1 MSFSLLA
8 LSPETFPAETFR
20 IPAERGTLRV
30 GRVPGSDLCVPH
42 TSVSSMHA
50 MIESDGGEG
59 VVVVDCGSTNGTFV
73 NGARVD
79 RCRLTDGDVL
89 RFATVEFR
97 VRQEAAAGERSAPF
111 PPSAPS
117 PPTANGTG
125 PVLVVEAPEPET
137 GVERA
142 ELQRREMEISRLGVE
157 AHAREGRIRQLEG
170 ELRDAAQRESGFAE
184 ALQTERWH
192 RETEVSRL
200 ETEAH
205 AREGRIRQ
213 LEGELRDAAQRES
226 GFAEALQTER
236 WHRET
241 EVSRLE
247 TEAQAR
253 EGRIQQLESELQDTA
268 QRESGLAE
276 ALQTERWHRE
286 TEVSRLEAE
295 AQTREGRIQ
304 QLEVELQE
312 AAQREGGLAETLQA
326 ERSHR
331 EAEVSRLEA
340 EVEAREERIR
350 QFERE
355 IEDGAQREQRLHGS
369 LSEARREV
377 IDREGGIANLRY
389 EIGTLEGKLRQTEEQ
404 RARLQGICDDY
415 ATAHEESKARTAA
428 MEAELESA
436 REARAAADHR
446 VEEWTERLGGLG
458 RRLLS
463 DWKSW
468 FEPGDVEFSPD
479 AGLDGTF
486 VRVEEVA
493 SRVRSEL
500 DRIEPVWHQHGDQ
513 VLAELSRRCE
523 ERRGDLAAIEGE
535 ITLRREDLAKIEG
548 DLVQFREWMDVEVR
562 RAQGLSRKGIE
573 VEIPE
578 RFETMVIARD
588 REQEIYRV
596 LVEQIETLDRCIGGC
611 GSSRK
616 LTGMRQEIE
625 DSRRQIAATLEAGG
639 VRAFEVG
646 KGVFLTP
653 SHRREVQVLSRKG
666 WGVKQ
671 YVPHPFQP
679 GEVVQVV
686 RSGYRV
692 GEGDSAAILRKVE
705 VLIRGVEG

>member
-142 ELQRREMEISRLGVE
+142 ELQRREMEISRLGV
-157 AHAREGRIRQLEG
+157 
-170 ELRDAAQRESGFAE
+170 
-184 ALQTERWH
+184 
-192 RETEVSRL
+192 
-200 ETEAH
+200 EAH